1 MTSPEERLS
10 LLAEYCRERGVPMT
24 AQRRAVFEKVL
35 THKDHPTA
43 ERIYEEVQT
52 VLPQTSRATV
62 YRALDTLVEANL
74 VKRIAHPEARTRF
87 DPVTEP
93 HNHLICE
100 TCGRVEDLENS
111 ESLPDP
117 DLFKIPGWET
127 KQVSILVCGLCPSC
141 RPGSEPA

>member
-1 MTSPEERLS
+1 MTTSTEERLS

-35 THKDHPTA
+35 SHKDHPTA

-62 YRALDTLVEANL
+62 YRALDTLVEAKL
-74 VKRIAHPEARTRF
+74 VQRIAHPEARTRF
-87 DPVTEP
+87 DPVMQP

-100 TCGRVEDLENS
+100 SCGRVEDLVENAKLLS
-111 ESLPDP
+111 
-117 DLFKIPGWET
+117 PGDFDVPSWEIR
-127 KQVSILVCGLCPSC
+127 QVTILLQGLCSKC
-141 RPGSEPA
+141 RG